1 MISFFYRNNQQSR
14 IINILLA
21 CLLGPYGKLW
31 ILVFSFLFI
40 KGREKNSVHNLP
52 YGPRTRLI
60 MRGIYSN
67 KSFIIVVCV
76 CVCACVYV
84 CVCVCACVYVC
95 VCVCLCVCVFVL
107 KTDIAIATTVEPLS
121 THAHVSIMDT
131 SLGSDKTLSHSLN
144 KIPL

>member
-1 MISFFYRNNQQSR
+1 MDPRFFLSFHKR
-14 IINILLA
+14 
-21 CLLGPYGKLW
+21 
-31 ILVFSFLFI
+31 
-40 KGREKNSVHNLP
+40 KGKNSVHNLP

-84 CVCVCACVYVC
+84 YVYVCVCVCACVYVC

-107 KTDIAIATTVEPLS
+107 KTDIAIATTVEPLG

-144 KIPL
+144 KILL